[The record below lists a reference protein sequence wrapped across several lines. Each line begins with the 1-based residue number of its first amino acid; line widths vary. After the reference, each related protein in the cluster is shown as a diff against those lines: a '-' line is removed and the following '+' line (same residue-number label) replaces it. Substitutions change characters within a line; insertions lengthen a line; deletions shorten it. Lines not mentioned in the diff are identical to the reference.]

1 MKDEKLEKDIEE
13 AETDLKEE
21 KETPSEE
28 STEKEPTSEEEQ
40 PLKKDEEKTEE
51 ESTEEEPS
59 SEDQVKEMLKDGT
72 PVDKDI
78 IVKKDKYDE
87 NADKAKLYDGFA
99 PILKKLQ
106 DNPDIL
112 DKLTT
117 DEDGETIEGRMDR
130 LEQDRRDDKRKE
142 TERVL
147 KNAITVWPQFRKSW
161 TEVKPIADSL
171 EKQGVSYEEA
181 IQRAYFAINPEE
193 AEQSGRL
200 VEKATQIQNKEGT
213 FSSTQGSSKV
223 IHENK
228 GSYELTAGDKEIARI
243 LGNDEKLYQKHADL
257 LKALNL

>member
-78 IVKKDKYDE
+78 TVKKDKYDE

-106 DNPDIL
+106 DH
-112 DKLTT
+112 
-117 DEDGETIEGRMDR
+117 
-130 LEQDRRDDKRKE
+130 
-142 TERVL
+142 
-147 KNAITVWPQFRKSW
+147 
-161 TEVKPIADSL
+161 
-171 EKQGVSYEEA
+171 
-181 IQRAYFAINPEE
+181 PE
-193 AEQSGRL
+193 
-200 VEKATQIQNKEGT
+200 
-213 FSSTQGSSKV
+213 
-223 IHENK
+223 
-228 GSYELTAGDKEIARI
+228 
-243 LGNDEKLYQKHADL
+243 
-257 LKALNL
+257 